1 MPLLVTRTCQNKKI
15 KPFYSIYSQTYYSKG
30 FSKRKGRKSLS
41 LSIFTEIKELVSA
54 RQIAE
59 GYGLEVKRN
68 GLACCPFHNDHHP
81 SMKIDQYYYCFA
93 CGAKGDGIN
102 YVSEMFGL
110 SQYEA
115 AKKIISDFGLSI
127 HIENEENT
135 DALELWKKK
144 EAEKKRIVDIK
155 QRFQIWCNDTI
166 VTLRQS
172 RNDIEEIKEL
182 FRNVPSE
189 KVFVSQHYIQI
200 LQDEPK
206 IEYWLDVLCIA
217 DMGDRQEL
225 FMKNRREVELLVQR
239 VRQSRNAIMGN
250 NRRSTG

>member
-1 MPLLVTRTCQNKKI
+1 M
-15 KPFYSIYSQTYYSKG
+15 
-30 FSKRKGRKSLS
+30 
-41 LSIFTEIKELVSA
+41 
-54 RQIAE
+54 
-59 GYGLEVKRN
+59 
-68 GLACCPFHNDHHP
+68 
-81 SMKIDQYYYCFA
+81 
-93 CGAKGDGIN
+93 
-102 YVSEMFGL
+102 
-110 SQYEA
+110 
-115 AKKIISDFGLSI
+115 
-127 HIENEENT
+127 
-135 DALELWKKK
+135 LELWKKK
-144 EAEKKRIVDIK
+144 ETEKKRIVDIK

>member
-1 MPLLVTRTCQNKKI
+1 M
-15 KPFYSIYSQTYYSKG
+15 
-30 FSKRKGRKSLS
+30 
-41 LSIFTEIKELVSA
+41 SIFTEIKELVSA

-68 GLACCPFHNDHHP
+68 GLVCCPFHDDHHP

-115 AKKIISDFGLSI
+115 TKKIIADFGLSI
-127 HIENEENT
+127 HIESKTNKE
-135 DALELWKKK
+135 ALKLWKKK
-144 EAEKKRIVDIK
+144 EAEKKRIDDIK

-166 VTLRQS
+166 VALRQS
-172 RNDIEEIKEL
+172 RNNIEEVKEL

-189 KVFVSQHYIQI
+189 KVFVSQPYIQI

-206 IEYWLDVLCIA
+206 VEYWLDVLCIA

-239 VRQSRNAIMGN
+239 VKQSRNAIMGS
-250 NRRSTG
+250 NRTSTG